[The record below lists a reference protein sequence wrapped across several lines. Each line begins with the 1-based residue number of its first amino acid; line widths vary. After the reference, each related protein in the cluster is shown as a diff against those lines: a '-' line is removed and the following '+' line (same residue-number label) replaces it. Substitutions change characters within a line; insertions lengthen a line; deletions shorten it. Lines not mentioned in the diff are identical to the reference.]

1 MNNEQLLLGLRS
13 EVERDA
19 VGKFPLWA
27 FPTKVQGIIMDLVQ
41 YQGFRIEYIATAMLS
56 AAATIVGGGCRLEV
70 EGSWVVSASLYFILV
85 GRPGTGKTPPIEE
98 AYAPIYSIDAD
109 SLDKYK
115 VERVAYLRSKDSGN
129 PLSEPQWQQ
138 ILLSDAT
145 IEALKQKLEIS
156 PIGVC
161 DFYDEIIAWFNSA
174 ARNNSSLIEDLLSI
188 YSGTPIVVSR
198 ATAPAP
204 IYVKHP
210 CLNVIGTIQPT
221 RFRELIAKGF
231 LDNGL
236 LDRFQ
241 FAYPENQK
249 ANHVKDLENWQRK
262 VLTDASAKWHDLI
275 MRLHAL
281 IITDGEGKLVPNYL
295 KLTDEARSHF
305 INWWNHDIVDVIN
318 AIEDER
324 DIKSRTMKR
333 NNNTY
338 RMALVLQIL
347 RHVCGEADMQQ
358 VDINSIK
365 GAIALNEFYE
375 DCYDK
380 IMAIITVGQ
389 LNVNELKIIDQLPD
403 EFTTTQIQGI
413 CSKQG
418 MSDRSVYDY
427 LKRLQQWKLIRKV
440 RHGVYQ
446 KV

>member
-1 MNNEQLLLGLRS
+1 MNTDQLLLGIRF

-19 VGKFPLWA
+19 VGKFPIWA
-27 FPTKVQGIIMDLVQ
+27 FPTKVQGIIMDVVM
-41 YQGFRIEYIATAMLS
+41 YQGYRIEYFATALLS
-56 AAATIVGGGCRLEV
+56 AVATIIGGGCRLEV

-85 GRPGTGKTPPIEE
+85 GRPGVGKSPPIEK

-109 SLDKYK
+109 SLDKYR
-115 VERVAYLRSKDSGN
+115 VEREAYLRSKDSEN
-129 PLSEPQWQQ
+129 PLPEPKWQQ

-161 DFYDEIIAWFNSA
+161 DYYDEIIAWFNSA
-174 ARNNSSLIEDLLSI
+174 SRNNSSLIEDLLSI

-204 IYVKHP
+204 IYVRHP

-221 RFRELIAKGF
+221 RFRELVAKGF

-249 ANHVKDLENWQRK
+249 ANHVKDLEDWQRK
-262 VLTDASAKWHDLI
+262 ALADASAKWNDLI
-275 MRLHAL
+275 GRLYAL
-281 IITDGEGKLVPNYL
+281 IITDGEGRLVPHYL
-295 KLTDEARSHF
+295 NLTAEARTHF
-305 INWWNHDIVDVIN
+305 INWWNHDIVDVVN
-318 AIEDER
+318 AIEDEA
-324 DIKSRTMKR
+324 DVKSRTMKR

-338 RMALVLQIL
+338 RMALVLQVL

-358 VDINSIK
+358 VDITSIK

-380 IMAIITVGQ
+380 IMAINTVGK
-389 LNVNELKIIDQLPD
+389 LNVSELKILDQLPQ
-403 EFTTTQIQGI
+403 EFTTTQFQEV
-413 CSKQG
+413 CVKQG
-418 MSDRSVYDY
+418 MSERSVYDY
-427 LKRLQQWKLIRKV
+427 LKRLQRWKHIRKV